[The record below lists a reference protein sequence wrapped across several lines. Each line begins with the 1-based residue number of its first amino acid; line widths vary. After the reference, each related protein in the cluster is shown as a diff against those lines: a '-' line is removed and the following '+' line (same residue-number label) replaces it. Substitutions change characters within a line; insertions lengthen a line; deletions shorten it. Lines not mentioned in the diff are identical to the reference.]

1 MNLQLEKKI
10 EYSER
15 SLSSALSRFIIS
27 NKRVDR
33 DRVLTVKS
41 KVDTLKELLKEQTD
55 KKLNKSEKNI

>member
-15 SLSSALSRFIIS
+15 SLSSALSTFILS
-27 NKRVDR
+27 NKRIDR

-41 KVDTLKELLKEQTD
+41 KLDTLKELLKEQTD
-55 KKLNKSEKNI
+55 KTK

>member
-41 KVDTLKELLKEQTD
+41 KVDTLKELLKEQTN
-55 KKLNKSEKNI
+55 KKTK

>member
-55 KKLNKSEKNI
+55 KTK

>member
-1 MNLQLEKKI
+1 MDLQLEKKI

-15 SLSSALSRFIIS
+15 SLSSALSRFILS

-41 KVDTLKELLKEQTD
+41 KVDTLKELLKEQKTNG
-55 KKLNKSEKNI
+55 K

>member
-15 SLSSALSRFIIS
+15 SLSSALSRFILS
-27 NKRVDR
+27 NKRIDR

-41 KVDTLKELLKEQTD
+41 KLDTLKELLKEQTD
-55 KKLNKSEKNI
+55 KKTK

>member
-33 DRVLTVKS
+33 DRVLTIKS

-55 KKLNKSEKNI
+55 KTK

>member
-1 MNLQLEKKI
+1 MDLQLEKKI

-55 KKLNKSEKNI
+55 KKN

>member
-33 DRVLTVKS
+33 DRVLTVNS
-41 KVDTLKELLKEQTD
+41 KLDTLKELLKEQTD

>member
-15 SLSSALSRFIIS
+15 SLSSALSTFILS
-27 NKRVDR
+27 NKRIDR

-41 KVDTLKELLKEQTD
+41 KLDTLKGLLKEQTD
-55 KKLNKSEKNI
+55 KKTK

>member
-15 SLSSALSRFIIS
+15 SLSSALATFILS
-27 NKRVDR
+27 NKRIDR

-41 KVDTLKELLKEQTD
+41 KLDTLKELLKEQTD
-55 KKLNKSEKNI
+55 KTK

>member
-1 MNLQLEKKI
+1 MNLQLEKKL

-15 SLSSALSRFIIS
+15 SLSSALSTFILS
-27 NKRVDR
+27 NKRIDRDR

-55 KKLNKSEKNI
+55 KTK

>member
-15 SLSSALSRFIIS
+15 SLSSALSTFILS
-27 NKRVDR
+27 NKRIDR

-41 KVDTLKELLKEQTD
+41 KLDTLKELLKEQTD
-55 KKLNKSEKNI
+55 KKTK

>member
-1 MNLQLEKKI
+1 MNLQLEKKT

-41 KVDTLKELLKEQTD
+41 KVDTLKEQTD
-55 KKLNKSEKNI
+55 KTK

>member
-15 SLSSALSRFIIS
+15 SLSSALSTFILS
-27 NKRVDR
+27 NKRIDR

-55 KKLNKSEKNI
+55 KTK

>member
-15 SLSSALSRFIIS
+15 SLSSALSRFIFS

-41 KVDTLKELLKEQTD
+41 KLDTLKELLKEQKT
-55 KKLNKSEKNI
+55 NEK